1 MNRFFE
7 GVAANEALRTRIGQE
22 IAAGTLSH
30 AYIIEGPKGS
40 GKHTLARQI
49 SAALSCERRKDS
61 ASPLPCLTCPSCKK
75 ILGGNSPDVITIG
88 REDKTTLGVE
98 AIRKLKT
105 DVWVMPND
113 TDVKIY
119 IIEDAHLMT
128 IQAQNALLLTL
139 EEPPAYVLFFLL
151 CESSATLLET
161 IRSRAQTLHT
171 EPVLGEIMDTYL
183 CRHSS
188 DAAALKA
195 TNPSEYY
202 EILATADG
210 KIGMALDL
218 LNPKARKPLLEQ
230 RATARE
236 FVRLCSERRSAEASL
251 RYLNS
256 LSQKRDLLTSQLSSI
271 LLCLRDLIL
280 TKQTEDAPLCFFADS
295 EEAASL
301 AYHFTMPE
309 LLKLSGA
316 VNEAIDR
323 LRLNANIRLTLT
335 SLAVRAGMIQL

>member
-1 MNRFFE
+1 MNRFFD

-30 AYIIEGPKGS
+30 AYIIEGPRGS
-40 GKHTLARQI
+40 GKHTLALQI
-49 SAALSCERRKDS
+49 SAALSCERRTDAS
-61 ASPLPCLTCPSCKK
+61 SPLPCKRCPSCQK

-88 REDKTTLGVE
+88 REDKATLGVE

-119 IIEDAHLMT
+119 LIEDAHLMT
-128 IQAQNALLLTL
+128 VQAQNALLLTL
-139 EEPPAYVLFFLL
+139 EEPPSYVLFFLL
-151 CESSATLLET
+151 CESTAPLLET

-171 EPVLGEIMDTYL
+171 EPVPSRVMDDYL

-188 DAAALKA
+188 DASALKA
-195 TNPSEYY
+195 TNPTEYY

-210 KIGMALDL
+210 KLGMALEL
-218 LNPKARKPLLEQ
+218 LDPKARKPLLEQ

-236 FVRLCSERRSAEASL
+236 FIRLCSERRSSEASL

-256 LSQKRDLLTSQLSSI
+256 LSQKRDHLTAQLSTV

-280 TKQTEDAPLCFFADS
+280 TKQTENAPLCFFADA

-309 LLKLSGA
+309 LLRLSGA
-316 VNEAIDR
+316 INEAIDR
-323 LRLNANIRLTLT
+323 LRVNANIRLTLI
-335 SLAVRAGMIQL
+335 SLAVQAGMIQI